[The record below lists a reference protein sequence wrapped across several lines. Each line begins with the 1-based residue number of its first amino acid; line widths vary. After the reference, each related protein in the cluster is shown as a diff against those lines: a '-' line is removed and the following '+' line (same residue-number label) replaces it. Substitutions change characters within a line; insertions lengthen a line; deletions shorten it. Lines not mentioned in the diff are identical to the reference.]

1 MKKIVFIFLLFWSTL
16 CHSNDLIFED
26 FYHVKVI
33 ILSHSQNLYIENEL
47 DYEKLKFDSN
57 VIDIQE
63 NNCLIDYELECLKY
77 EEKYKLSTFDKE
89 VSKIKNDDRLKLI
102 AHKEWIQQL
111 DSNAAIFFSGG
122 FDYSEMLIEEDLDV
136 NNLDILTNGKISEYE
151 GNIKFKKGKFFT
163 INFNLINRKILKNK
177 SLFSNPTLHAEKL
190 KYSNRIT
197 LNKLY
202 YIDKGIFSFL
212 IKVNKLN

>member
-1 MKKIVFIFLLFWSTL
+1 MKKIIFIFLLFWSTL

-33 ILSHSQNLYIENEL
+33 ILSHSQSLYIENEL
-47 DYEKLKFDSN
+47 NYEKLKFDSN
-57 VIDIQE
+57 VIDINE

-77 EEKYKLSTFDKE
+77 EEKYKLRTFDKE
-89 VSKIKNDDRLKLI
+89 VSKIKNDNRLKLI

-122 FDYSEMLIEEDLDV
+122 FDYSEMLIEEELDV
-136 NNLDILTNGKISEYE
+136 NNLDILTNGKISEFE

-163 INFNLINRKILKNK
+163 INFNLINRKILINK

-190 KYSNRIT
+190 NYSNRIT

>member
-1 MKKIVFIFLLFWSTL
+1 MKKIIFIFLLFWSTL

-122 FDYSEMLIEEDLDV
+122 FDYSEMLIDEDLDL
-136 NNLDILTNGKISEYE
+136 NNLDILTNGKISEFE
-151 GNIKFKKGKFFT
+151 GNIEFKKGKFFT

-177 SLFSNPTLHAEKL
+177 SLF
-190 KYSNRIT
+190 
-197 LNKLY
+197 
-202 YIDKGIFSFL
+202 
-212 IKVNKLN
+212 

>member
-136 NNLDILTNGKISEYE
+136 NNLDILTNGKISEFE

-177 SLFSNPTLHAEKL
+177 SLFSTPTLHAEKL

-202 YIDKGIFSFL
+202 YIDKGIFSVL

>member
-1 MKKIVFIFLLFWSTL
+1 MKKIVFISLLFWSTL

-136 NNLDILTNGKISEYE
+136 NNLDILTNGKISEFE

-190 KYSNRIT
+190 NYSNRIT

-212 IKVNKLN
+212 IN

>member
-1 MKKIVFIFLLFWSTL
+1 M
-16 CHSNDLIFED
+16 
-26 FYHVKVI
+26 
-33 ILSHSQNLYIENEL
+33 NE
-47 DYEKLKFDSN
+47 FCFVDSPIG
-57 VIDIQE
+57 V
-63 NNCLIDYELECLKY
+63 LELEA
-77 EEKYKLSTFDKE
+77 E
-89 VSKIKNDDRLKLI
+89 
-102 AHKEWIQQL
+102 
-111 DSNAAIFFSGG
+111 SNF
-122 FDYSEMLIEEDLDV
+122 
-136 NNLDILTNGKISEYE
+136 ISR
-151 GNIKFKKGKFFT
+151 IKFKKGKFFT

>member
-1 MKKIVFIFLLFWSTL
+1 MKKIIFIFLLFWSTL

-136 NNLDILTNGKISEYE
+136 NNLDILTNGKISEFE
-151 GNIKFKKGKFFT
+151 GNIKFKKRKVFT

-190 KYSNRIT
+190 NYSNRIT

>member
-1 MKKIVFIFLLFWSTL
+1 MLNFKLLGDEVFLFALAIAS
-16 CHSNDLIFED
+16 LI
-26 FYHVKVI
+26 KRSI
-33 ILSHSQNLYIENEL
+33 SL
-47 DYEKLKFDSN
+47 
-57 VIDIQE
+57 
-63 NNCLIDYELECLKY
+63 
-77 EEKYKLSTFDKE
+77 
-89 VSKIKNDDRLKLI
+89 
-102 AHKEWIQQL
+102 
-111 DSNAAIFFSGG
+111 SNAAIFFSGG

-136 NNLDILTNGKISEYE
+136 NNLDILTNGKISEFE
-151 GNIKFKKGKFFT
+151 GNIIFKKGKFFT

>member
-1 MKKIVFIFLLFWSTL
+1 MM
-16 CHSNDLIFED
+16 
-26 FYHVKVI
+26 
-33 ILSHSQNLYIENEL
+33 
-47 DYEKLKFDSN
+47 
-57 VIDIQE
+57 
-63 NNCLIDYELECLKY
+63 
-77 EEKYKLSTFDKE
+77 
-89 VSKIKNDDRLKLI
+89 
-102 AHKEWIQQL
+102 IQQL

-136 NNLDILTNGKISEYE
+136 NNLDILTNGKISEFE